1 MMPATSAAE
10 SASRDCARASS
21 TFSARSAVALLFVSM
36 ASRWVRI
43 EQYLYESKHRSKCCI
58 ISSRVVLFVHA
69 AMQMLGTKMSGNAR
83 EGLHETLLDMTEQ
96 KTLLMSGVF
105 PA

>member
-36 ASRWVRI
+36 ASRWLRI
-43 EQYLYESKHRSKCCI
+43 EQYLYESGRRSKCCI
-58 ISSRVVLFVHA
+58 ISSCAVLFVH
-69 AMQMLGTKMSGNAR
+69 LPFGSTKMSGNAR

-105 PA
+105 SA